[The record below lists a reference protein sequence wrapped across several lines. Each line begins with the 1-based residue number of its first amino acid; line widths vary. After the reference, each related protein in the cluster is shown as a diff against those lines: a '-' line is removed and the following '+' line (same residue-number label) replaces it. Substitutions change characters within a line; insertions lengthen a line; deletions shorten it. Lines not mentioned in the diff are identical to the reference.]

1 MYGTIFNL
9 RVKDGHERDLLETMD
24 ERNLEIKGAVAWFLM
39 RPDDKKA
46 DLVGVAVF
54 ESKEAHIRNANRP
67 EQHEAFTRIMEHLA
81 SEPTWTDGE
90 YILSEIAYG
99 KLKP

>member
-1 MYGTIFNL
+1 MYGAIFNL

-39 RPDDKKA
+39 RPDDKNA

-54 ESKEAHIRNANRP
+54 ESKEAYVANANRP
-67 EQHEAFTRIMEHLA
+67 EQHEAFTKMMEHLEA
-81 SEPTWTDGE
+81 EPNWTDGE
-90 YILSEIAYG
+90 YIRADMIT
-99 KLKP
+99 